1 MHLVSITLDLSI
13 ADIHG
18 KRSLRE
24 GSMSP
29 REHTSSG
36 ENVAPERRGSRG
48 ITNDS
53 TMHFRMLRAR
63 MWNDLLIDLDK
74 TLLCPDEN
82 SRSRTDPMEF
92 RQLLHGS
99 TGNASILLGEIT
111 KCYEDASLLL
121 RER

>member
-1 MHLVSITLDLSI
+1 MENDRYASGQCRHESTRRP
-13 ADIHG
+13 G
-18 KRSLRE
+18 K
-24 GSMSP
+24 
-29 REHTSSG
+29 T
-36 ENVAPERRGSRG
+36 SRG
-48 ITNDS
+48 IINDS

-63 MWNDLLIDLDK
+63 IWNDLLIDLDK

-92 RQLLHGS
+92 RQLLHES